1 VKGGAILPLI
11 VAAITPLLVL
21 LVLVSGVGLGLVA
34 WQPPILWTNTFGG
47 STGGDNA
54 AAGVSADGSG
64 VYLVGYTNYAGIGSP
79 GGSLVLNKYDP
90 SSGLLWTHNIGN
102 SSAAVLAVSVGPDGV
117 YLTGG
122 NSSFRSFVQKFD
134 LSGNRIWARNSTD
147 GEGVVVTATGVYLG
161 GESKVSGYDL
171 DGNRVWTSQLLNE
184 TGQVLSVFADSSGI
198 YGTGSVGGVLP
209 TQTQLGGGDAFLV
222 KYSLNGSLAW
232 ARQFA
237 TEFIDE
243 GDSVSGDSNGIY
255 VSGTTTP
262 LGGLPGIGWL
272 RKYDFNG
279 NLDWLVRIDSPDG
292 SGMGNSALATDSSG
306 IYVSSATGSQRE
318 YLMKYDPQ
326 GGQIWSFQMSR
337 PRDIYAIGT
346 AYRLGTA
353 SGAVYVAGSL
363 ARENGLSL
371 STGFISRLSSVAS
384 LVLFGLNPPLSFI
397 ILAGLIGGSVIS
409 ILGFRRLRRKR
420 TRPERM
426 GPPSSSLPTTD

>member
-1 VKGGAILPLI
+1 MGYVNYTGIGWPGG
-11 VAAITPLLVL
+11 TLVL
-21 LVLVSGVGLGLVA
+21 
-34 WQPPILWTNTFGG
+34 T
-47 STGGDNA
+47 
-54 AAGVSADGSG
+54 
-64 VYLVGYTNYAGIGSP
+64 
-79 GGSLVLNKYDP
+79 KYDP
-90 SSGLLWTHNIGN
+90 SGGLLWTHNIGN
-102 SSAAVLAVSVGPDGV
+102 SGADVLAISVGPDGL
-117 YLTGG
+117 YSTGG
-122 NSSFRSFVQKFD
+122 NSSLRNFLQKFD
-134 LSGNRIWARNSTD
+134 LSGNRLWTRNSTD
-147 GEGVVVTATGVYLG
+147 GQGVMATSTALYLG
-161 GESKVSGYDL
+161 GESRVSGYDL
-171 DGNRVWTSQLLNE
+171 DGDLVWTSQLLNA
-184 TGQVLSVFADSSGI
+184 TGRVLSVFADSSGV
-198 YGTGSVGGVLP
+198 YATGSVGGALP
-209 TQTQLGGGDAFLV
+209 TQTQIGGGDAFLV
-222 KYSLNGSLAW
+222 KYNLNGSLAW
-232 ARQFA
+232 ARQFG

-243 GDSVSGDSNGIY
+243 GDAVSGDSNGIY

-337 PRDIYAIGT
+337 PRDIYGVGT
-346 AYRLGTA
+346 AYRLATA
-353 SGAVYVAGSL
+353 SGTVYVAGSL